1 MAKEDDQIE
10 VGITFFMIQK
20 LDKTKANKVIDNKK
34 TVTITIVLPFESS
47 LYI

>member
-20 LDKTKANKVIDNKK
+20 LYKTKANKVIDNKK
-34 TVTITIVLPFESS
+34 NSNNYNSITI
-47 LYI
+47 